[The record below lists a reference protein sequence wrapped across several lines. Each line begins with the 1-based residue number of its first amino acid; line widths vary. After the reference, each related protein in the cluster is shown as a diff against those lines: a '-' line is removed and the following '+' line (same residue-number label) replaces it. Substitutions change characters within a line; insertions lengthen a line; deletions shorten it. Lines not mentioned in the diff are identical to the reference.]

1 MSYSNAIYPNQPPS
15 KPLSIQTDEK
25 IQVSRETNRIHM
37 PREVMK
43 WIQSLDLS
51 YKIKNINRDLKNGF
65 AVAEML
71 SRYPVPHLVQS
82 EYKVDSYYRVNM
94 QQFSNGSS
102 FSERTTN
109 WRYLTDILTKFYKIP
124 FTFDY
129 AERILN
135 GAPNAASDFLLI
147 LYKTLTKRSV
157 KVLNKVD
164 ETDKFKQYAEVN
176 VLPKYMRPTANL
188 LVRDKEIQRIKD
200 DLVRKT
206 ALENKLEN
214 HKSYLSK
221 EREDFIQLKN
231 FLKEKERLQ
240 KLRDKN
246 KTRGGNVNN
255 FDNSKANADGV
266 NAEGKQDNNNNELN
280 EVKET
285 ENSVSDSQQL
295 KEEKVN
301 IMGILNDLPSV
312 MKENENVDS
321 EFKMIIK
328 KNFVDSDKNIEL
340 DLKNYTEEKDLLDF
354 FFEKI
359 DLCTEEHLTK
369 IFSAYEDKEKDLTGI
384 ISRTLI
390 ELIPFLKIICRFFDA
405 FYRNNIPWIQF
416 KVPTLKICNAVRELN
431 GEKCDN
437 VFMNFGIDIVLD
449 MIQVNPIYRNEMFQI
464 IFSLASNTAESHYSI
479 LKKISK
485 KFANCDEVLFY
496 HILVQ
501 CMNNIKDSE
510 DIINEYI
517 FDFYNEAI
525 IRGLS
530 SSCDVIVIKS
540 IYLIN
545 QLIPISFMD
554 CLSFHKGVFKQI
566 NTYNWEIL
574 SLILIYCSKMLEL
587 YNRQKAEKENLE
599 MQKEMQMLPVG
610 NEEEGEENEM
620 QSEQQDVQGVE
631 EKSVHSK
638 GSKGSKASSSKGR
651 SGKDKDEHSNSRSQS
666 HSQSQQQLMNED
678 SQQLQQ
684 QQQVQPHEGG
694 YEEEEEHKGEDGD
707 NDIVGVE
714 VQDGGGNNIE
724 IISQHSNNNNNNANQ
739 SGVDVNNIN
748 NNNNQVGPSQEDYTK
763 NLEAILQQFELSEH
777 LFLEI
782 IDHIFS
788 LPSPHMTIKI
798 GFIYLAEIL
807 EFYPE
812 LGKKYMKL
820 LIEYKDNNIR
830 KEVLKVAQ
838 SHEEFEYTING
849 FTERYKFCGAPY
861 FWNQLVI
868 AGIFRDYVKEN
879 LDRFEKPHIMILHSI
894 IINQNFKE
902 EDSESWIVLYNDLK
916 RYLFVAL
923 CEKEYSDISINI
935 CNKIFSFE
943 KILGELLE
951 STFDLFITTMKHI
964 YSDEMEEE
972 PRRNMKELLTFISEI
987 KSEKND
993 CKKYVYKLMKTFAI
1007 QNDKLY
1013 IKSNLLDLMNTI
1025 YNDKRGKIFSD

>member
-1 MSYSNAIYPNQPPS
+1 MSYSNAIYPNQPSS

-65 AVAEML
+65 AVAEIL

-82 EYKVDSYYRVNM
+82 EYKVDTYYRVNM

-124 FTFDY
+124 FTFDH

-135 GAPNAASDFLLI
+135 GAPNAASDFLLV

-246 KTRGGNVNN
+246 KTRGNANN
-255 FDNSKANADGV
+255 FESSKANNADG
-266 NAEGKQDNNNNELN
+266 AEGKQDNNNELN

-301 IMGILNDLPSV
+301 IMGILNDLPPV

-416 KVPTLKICNAVRELN
+416 KVPTLKICNSVRELN

-464 IFSLASNTAESHYSI
+464 IFSLASNTAESHYCI
-479 LKKISK
+479 LKRISK

-599 MQKEMQMLPVG
+599 LQKEMQGQMLPIG
-610 NEEEGEENEM
+610 NEEEGEENEV
-620 QSEQQDVQGVE
+620 QSEQQEAQRGE

-638 GSKGSKASSSKGR
+638 VSKASSAKGGSGSKA
-651 SGKDKDEHSNSRSQS
+651 KDKDEQ
-666 HSQSQQQLMNED
+666 HSQSQQLVHDDD
-678 SQQLQQ
+678 SQQ
-684 QQQVQPHEGG
+684 QQQGM
-694 YEEEEEHKGEDGD
+694 YEEEEHKDDEGEAQDD
-707 NDIVGVE
+707 THNNVE
-714 VQDGGGNNIE
+714 L
-724 IISQHSNNNNNNANQ
+724 ISQHSNVNQ
-739 SGVDVNNIN
+739 SGVDNNNQQDNNGNNDEHSNINNN

-763 NLEAILQQFELSEH
+763 NLEAILQQFELSEQ

-807 EFYPE
+807 EFYPA

-987 KSEKND
+987 KSQNND

>member
-1 MSYSNAIYPNQPPS
+1 
-15 KPLSIQTDEK
+15 
-25 IQVSRETNRIHM
+25 
-37 PREVMK
+37 
-43 WIQSLDLS
+43 
-51 YKIKNINRDLKNGF
+51 
-65 AVAEML
+65 
-71 SRYPVPHLVQS
+71 
-82 EYKVDSYYRVNM
+82 
-94 QQFSNGSS
+94 
-102 FSERTTN
+102 
-109 WRYLTDILTKFYKIP
+109 
-124 FTFDY
+124 
-129 AERILN
+129 
-135 GAPNAASDFLLI
+135 
-147 LYKTLTKRSV
+147 
-157 KVLNKVD
+157 
-164 ETDKFKQYAEVN
+164 
-176 VLPKYMRPTANL
+176 
-188 LVRDKEIQRIKD
+188 
-200 DLVRKT
+200 
-206 ALENKLEN
+206 
-214 HKSYLSK
+214 
-221 EREDFIQLKN
+221 
-231 FLKEKERLQ
+231 
-240 KLRDKN
+240 
-246 KTRGGNVNN
+246 
-255 FDNSKANADGV
+255 
-266 NAEGKQDNNNNELN
+266 
-280 EVKET
+280 
-285 ENSVSDSQQL
+285 
-295 KEEKVN
+295 
-301 IMGILNDLPSV
+301 
-312 MKENENVDS
+312 
-321 EFKMIIK
+321 
-328 KNFVDSDKNIEL
+328 
-340 DLKNYTEEKDLLDF
+340 
-354 FFEKI
+354 
-359 DLCTEEHLTK
+359 
-369 IFSAYEDKEKDLTGI
+369 
-384 ISRTLI
+384 
-390 ELIPFLKIICRFFDA
+390 
-405 FYRNNIPWIQF
+405 
-416 KVPTLKICNAVRELN
+416 
-431 GEKCDN
+431 
-437 VFMNFGIDIVLD
+437 
-449 MIQVNPIYRNEMFQI
+449 
-464 IFSLASNTAESHYSI
+464 
-479 LKKISK
+479 
-485 KFANCDEVLFY
+485 
-496 HILVQ
+496 
-501 CMNNIKDSE
+501 
-510 DIINEYI
+510 
-517 FDFYNEAI
+517 
-525 IRGLS
+525 
-530 SSCDVIVIKS
+530 
-540 IYLIN
+540 
-545 QLIPISFMD
+545 
-554 CLSFHKGVFKQI
+554 
-566 NTYNWEIL
+566 
-574 SLILIYCSKMLEL
+574 MLEL

-599 MQKEMQMLPVG
+599 MQKEMQVLPVG
-610 NEEEGEENEM
+610 NEEEAEENEM
-620 QSEQQDVQGVE
+620 HSEQQDVQGVE

-638 GSKGSKASSSKGR
+638 DSKGSKASSSKGR
-651 SGKDKDEHSNSRSQS
+651 SGKDKDDHSNSRSQS

-678 SQQLQQ
+678 SHSQQQQQLQQ
-684 QQQVQPHEGG
+684 HEGG
-694 YEEEEEHKGEDGD
+694 YEEEAEHKGEEGD
-707 NDIVGVE
+707 NDIAGVE
-714 VQDGGGNNIE
+714 VQQDANNNNNNNIE
-724 IISQHSNNNNNNANQ
+724 IISQHSNNNVNQ
-739 SGVDVNNIN
+739 SGINANNN

>member
-65 AVAEML
+65 AVAEIL

-82 EYKVDSYYRVNM
+82 EYKVDTYYRVNM

-124 FTFDY
+124 FTFEH

-188 LVRDKEIQRIKD
+188 LVRDKEIQRLKD

-246 KTRGGNVNN
+246 KARGNINN
-255 FDNSKANADGV
+255 FDNSKANADGA
-266 NAEGKQDNNNNELN
+266 AEGKQDNNNELN

-416 KVPTLKICNAVRELN
+416 KVPTLKICNSVRELN

-464 IFSLASNTAESHYSI
+464 IFSLASNTAESHYCI

-510 DIINEYI
+510 DIINEFI

-599 MQKEMQMLPVG
+599 MQKEMQMLPIG

-620 QSEQQDVQGVE
+620 HSEQQDVQGGE

-638 GSKGSKASSSKGR
+638 ISKGSKVSSSKGR
-651 SGKDKDEHSNSRSQS
+651 SGGKDKDEHS
-666 HSQSQQQLMNED
+666 HSQSQHVMNDD
-678 SQQLQQ
+678 SQQ
-684 QQQVQPHEGG
+684 QQQQQQEGV
-694 YEEEEEHKGEDGD
+694 YDEEEEHKGDDDDGD
-707 NDIVGVE
+707 ADNNND
-714 VQDGGGNNIE
+714 NNIE
-724 IISQHSNNNNNNANQ
+724 MISQHSNVNQ
-739 SGVDVNNIN
+739 SGVDVNNQQDNNNNNNDVNNNN
-748 NNNNQVGPSQEDYTK
+748 NNNNQVSPSQEDYTK

>member
-1 MSYSNAIYPNQPPS
+1 
-15 KPLSIQTDEK
+15 
-25 IQVSRETNRIHM
+25 M

-65 AVAEML
+65 AVAEIL

-82 EYKVDSYYRVNM
+82 EYKVDTYYRVNM

-124 FTFDY
+124 FTFDH

-135 GAPNAASDFLLI
+135 GAPNAASDFLLV

-246 KTRGGNVNN
+246 KTRGNANN
-255 FDNSKANADGV
+255 FESSKANNADG
-266 NAEGKQDNNNNELN
+266 AEGKQDNNNELN

-301 IMGILNDLPSV
+301 IMGILNDLPPV

-416 KVPTLKICNAVRELN
+416 KVPTLKICNSVRELN

-464 IFSLASNTAESHYSI
+464 IFSLASNTAESHYCI
-479 LKKISK
+479 LKRISK

-599 MQKEMQMLPVG
+599 LQKEMQGQMLPIG
-610 NEEEGEENEM
+610 NEEEGEENEV
-620 QSEQQDVQGVE
+620 QSEQQEAQRGE

-638 GSKGSKASSSKGR
+638 VSKASSAKGGSGSKA
-651 SGKDKDEHSNSRSQS
+651 KDKDEQ
-666 HSQSQQQLMNED
+666 HSQSQQLVHDDD
-678 SQQLQQ
+678 SQQ
-684 QQQVQPHEGG
+684 QQQGM
-694 YEEEEEHKGEDGD
+694 YEEEEEHKDEEGEAQDD
-707 NDIVGVE
+707 THNNVE
-714 VQDGGGNNIE
+714 L
-724 IISQHSNNNNNNANQ
+724 ISQHSNVNQ
-739 SGVDVNNIN
+739 SGVDNNNQQDNNGNNDEHSNVNNN

-763 NLEAILQQFELSEH
+763 NLEAILQQFELSEQ

-807 EFYPE
+807 EFYPA

-987 KSEKND
+987 KSQNND